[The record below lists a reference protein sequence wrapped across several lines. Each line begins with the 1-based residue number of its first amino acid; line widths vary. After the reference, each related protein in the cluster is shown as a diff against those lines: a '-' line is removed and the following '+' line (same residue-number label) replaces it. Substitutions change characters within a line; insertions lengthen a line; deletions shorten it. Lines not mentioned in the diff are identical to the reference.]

1 MIMNIN
7 SEVLSRR
14 VFFFF
19 FFNKKVEE
27 KRSILELSSG

>member
-14 VFFFF
+14 VFFF

>member
-14 VFFFF
+14 VLFF